1 MTGSVDGQTVT
12 QRAADAAEHARGPH
26 STRAAPLTRAFEG
39 FEHVPFRWY
48 MGAMIWWNAAMS
60 MQMLVRGYL
69 AYQLTDSFASLGV
82 VSLASAVPMLLLS
95 PLGGVIADRHSRRA
109 VLQFGQVVSLAVA
122 IVVGVLVLADRVA
135 FWHLVVASIAQGVT
149 FALVMPSRQSLLPEV
164 VGMGRLMNAIPLQ
177 TAGMNLMQILAP
189 AAGGFMIDWVGAGWV
204 YVTMAAMYATSVVML
219 FFVQPMSPEELE
231 RSQHDAPGN
240 SFDDDASELEAVG
253 SGRRLSEISAGFRY
267 LTRDRTTLTILAF
280 TFLASILA
288 MPIRMLLPGY
298 AAAVFGDE
306 GSTLGLLQMGMGLGA
321 LVGALVLAGVR
332 IGTNR
337 GMLLAASA
345 VLMGGS
351 LVAFSLADV
360 FWVAW
365 IAILVVGLGSAGRM
379 ALGQVL
385 VQEYVQND
393 YRGRV
398 MAIYMMQFSLMSVGT
413 FVVSIYMEAVGAEA
427 AILTLGVALV
437 LATAAFL
444 ALVPRFRSVD

>member
-1 MTGSVDGQTVT
+1 MTESID
-12 QRAADAAEHARGPH
+12 EHAVAPRATRAEVSEQP
-26 STRAAPLTRAFEG
+26 SKQRAAPLSRAFEG
-39 FEHVPFRWY
+39 FGHVPFRWY

-82 VSLASAVPMLLLS
+82 VSLASAIPMLLLS
-95 PLGGVIADRHSRRA
+95 PLGGVIADKHSRRV
-109 VLQFGQVVSLAVA
+109 VLQFGQIVSLVVAV
-122 IVVGVLVLADRVA
+122 VVGMLVLADRVE
-135 FWHLVVASIAQGVT
+135 FWHLVVSSIAQGLTV
-149 FALVMPSRQSLLPEV
+149 ALVMPSRQSLLPEV
-164 VGMGRLMNAIPLQ
+164 VGMGRLMNAIPLES
-177 TAGMNLMQILAP
+177 AGMNLMQIMAP
-189 AAGGFMIDWVGAGWV
+189 AAGGFMIDWIGAGWV
-204 YVTMAAMYATSVVML
+204 YVTMAVMYATSVVML
-219 FFVQPMSPEELE
+219 FFVEPMSAEELE
-231 RSQHDAPGN
+231 RSQLDAPAN
-240 SFDDDASELEAVG
+240 SFVDEPSESGRAG

-298 AAAVFGDE
+298 AAAVFGDD

-345 VLMGGS
+345 VVMGVS
-351 LVAFSLADV
+351 LVAFSLADI

-365 IAILVVGLGSAGRM
+365 IAILALGLGSAGRM

-413 FVVSIYMEAVGAEA
+413 FAVSLYMEAVGAEA
-427 AILTLGVALV
+427 AIMTLGVVLI
-437 LATAAFL
+437 LATGAFL
-444 ALVPRFRSVD
+444 ALVPRFRNVD